1 MKIGMPVQIAS
12 LSAIPWK
19 NGGGKTRNLA
29 VEPKDADFDH
39 FLWRLSFAEV
49 SAPGRFSTFPGV
61 DRSILVWS
69 GNGLLLHSK
78 NAEVFVLAPEA
89 EAHTFR
95 GEDEIEATLLD
106 GPTIDFNVMV
116 RRGRCTAVV
125 CRYTGEAMISRRA
138 HHSFF
143 LCAKGGFRLLF
154 PAMQECLLHA
164 GESVAVSHLT
174 EGVKVVP
181 CATEASMIVVL
192 INLLETIPLATD

>member
-1 MKIGMPVQIAS
+1 MKIGKPIQIAS
-12 LSAIPWK
+12 LSPIPWK
-19 NGGGKTRNLA
+19 NGGGITRNLA
-29 VEPKDADFDH
+29 VEPKDAGFDH

-49 SAPGRFSTFPGV
+49 NTPGRFSTFPGV

-78 NAEVFVLAPEA
+78 DAEVFALVPDA

-95 GEDEIEATLLD
+95 GEDEIETTLLD

-125 CRYTGEAMISRRA
+125 CRYGVEAMISRRA

-143 LCAKGGFRLLF
+143 LCAKGSFRLLF
-154 PAMQECLLHA
+154 PTNQERLLHA
-164 GESVAVSHLT
+164 GESLPVSQLT
-174 EGVKVVP
+174 GGVKLVP
-181 CATEASMIVVL
+181 NATDASMIVVL
-192 INLLETIPLATD
+192 INLLETIPAATD